1 MLLVIPRDFR
11 NIFPLSFMGN
21 YLKEEAEL
29 KAIRNQKLPDA
40 VAQLKR
46 QESLKKAAELGRVA
60 LPQYAYR

>member
-40 VAQLKR
+40 IVQLKR
-46 QESLKKAAELGRVA
+46 QESFKKAAELGIVT
-60 LPQYAYR
+60 LPEFAYS